1 MTVAGPPS
9 FFSDSVAQQEVSPTL
24 PEPEAAYRKWASCLL
39 WLAGLFA
46 VLPTGLSWNFD
57 FPDDMAEGS
66 WVRKL
71 QWISLFALAFF
82 LAWKANFKHLVPFL
96 WGNVFLWML
105 VAFSTLSLLWSP
117 VPVNAFR
124 QVVQFFGVLL
134 VCYVVSVYTLKDI
147 SRIFEQCFDLLVA
160 VLVVSIVTVVVDP
173 VQGKESLAGIEGAW
187 RGILEQKNA
196 LGIASAVTLLLWA
209 YVQTTVPRKPFWA
222 FSSLVVIVVCLLGSK
237 SSSSLFFGLLS
248 VCLYGVLYKDHV
260 RASMLFV
267 RAILVLLAAF
277 VLLNLA
283 FFFYANRALSFSDI
297 VGPFSGLFG
306 KSSDLTGRADIWLLM
321 WQSISQHW
329 LLGTGFASFWLGPG
343 GPSQFISDALQ
354 WTVPTAHNGY
364 LEILNEVGLIGAAFF
379 AGMLVNHLKNIVSI
393 FNTDRHQAA
402 LHLSVLLVFLISNFS
417 ESTALKVTSFLQF
430 LLFISMMSVQAA
442 NIHAQSL
449 WPASRQ
455 EGGA

>member
-1 MTVAGPPS
+1 MIMA
-9 FFSDSVAQQEVSPTL
+9 VSPCPTSG
-24 PEPEAAYRKWASCLL
+24 AAARQNGFRSPPDSETTYRKWAYGLL
-39 WLAGLFA
+39 WLAVLFA

-57 FPDDMAEGS
+57 FPEDMAEGS
-66 WVRKL
+66 WIRKL
-71 QWISLFALAFF
+71 QWMSLFALALF
-82 LAWKANFKHLVPFL
+82 LAWKANFRYLTQFL

-105 VAFSTLSLLWSP
+105 VVFSTLSLLWSP

-134 VCYVVSVYTLKDI
+134 VCYVVSVYTLKDL
-147 SRIFEQCFDLLVA
+147 SRIFEQCFDVLMA
-160 VLVVSIVTVVVDP
+160 VLVMSIVTVVVDP
-173 VQGKESLAGIEGAW
+173 VQGKESVAGIQGAW
-187 RGILEQKNA
+187 RGILEQKNT
-196 LGIASAVTLLLWA
+196 LGIASGVALLLWA
-209 YVQTTVPRKPFWA
+209 YVQTTRPRKPLLA
-222 FSSLVVIVVCLLGSK
+222 FSSLLVIVVCLLGSR
-237 SSSSLFFGLLS
+237 SSSSLFFGLSS

-267 RAILVLLAAF
+267 RVILVLLAALI
-277 VLLNLA
+277 LLNLV
-283 FFFYANRALSFSDI
+283 FFFYANRAMSFSDI

-343 GPSQFISDALQ
+343 GPSQFISDTLQ

-364 LEILNEVGLIGAAFF
+364 LEILNEIGLIGAALFV
-379 AGMLVNHLKNIVSI
+379 GMLVSHIKNIISI
-393 FNTDRHQAA
+393 FGANRHQAA

-430 LLFISMMSVQAA
+430 LLFVSMMSVQAA
-442 NIHAQSL
+442 NIHAQPL
-449 WPASRQ
+449 WSDSRQ
-455 EGGA
+455 EGAA